1 MEYLAK
7 VNKQTVL
14 GGVELVL
21 LAQHTADYLWEPVAS
36 VQVLEAE
43 QVNQSSQVS
52 LNPGTLWLVTLT
64 SDNPPQVR
72 QIADATD
79 WILQVVN
86 QYLTKGI
93 TPEFFAEEIERVEQW
108 RQSLTLQ
115 NQEVSRR
122 ALETAARRDEI
133 QDLEKKLKLEQE
145 ALIQQEEQ
153 LRQWAVKLGQ
163 PLPPPLELVPDPG
176 EEAE

>member
-7 VNKQTVL
+7 VNKQTIL
-14 GGVELVL
+14 GGIELLL
-21 LAQHTADYLWEPVAS
+21 LAQRTSDYLWEPVTL

-43 QVNQSSQVS
+43 QISQYDQMPLS
-52 LNPGTLWLVTLT
+52 PGVLLLITLT
-64 SDNPPQVR
+64 SDDPPQVKD
-72 QIADATD
+72 IADATD
-79 WILQVVN
+79 WVLQIVN

-115 NQEVSRR
+115 SQEVSRR

-145 ALIQQEEQ
+145 ALAQQEEQ
-153 LRQWAVKLGQ
+153 LRQWAIKLGQ
-163 PLPPPLELVPDPG
+163 PLPPSPEPA
-176 EEAE
+176 AE

>member
-1 MEYLAK
+1 M
-7 VNKQTVL
+7 
-14 GGVELVL
+14 L

-36 VQVLEAE
+36 VQVLKAE

-64 SDNPPQVR
+64 SDNPPQVQ

-145 ALIQQEEQ
+145 ALLQQEEQ
-153 LRQWAVKLGQ
+153 LRQWAVELGH
-163 PLPPPLELVPDPG
+163 PLPPPLELAPDPG